1 VDSERYSTKRK
12 EGVKEMR
19 EIPRDRNRSILA
31 DMLAEQEERL
41 NELNAKLN
49 GATHTHWIMWVLL
62 GASLALGAVNF
73 SLWWGA

>member
-1 VDSERYSTKRK
+1 M
-12 EGVKEMR
+12 KEMR

-62 GASLALGAVNF
+62 GVSLALGAVNF

>member
-1 VDSERYSTKRK
+1 VFVWIRSGDLLK
-12 EGVKEMR
+12 EKEMR
-19 EIPRDRNRSILA
+19 EIPRDRSRSILA

-62 GASLALGAVNF
+62 GVSLALGAVNF
-73 SLWWGA
+73 TLWYGS